1 MSYYDLS
8 SGGEEDSDSRLTRL
22 AHSLAHT
29 FVKESDDCN
38 YNDEPTLPHVVEI
51 NGTNG
56 DQEDGWISDPE
67 LCAPV
72 QLPPEG
78 EVD

>member
-8 SGGEEDSDSRLTRL
+8 PGGEEYTDSRLTRL

-29 FVKESDDCN
+29 FVEESDDCN
-38 YNDEPTLPHVVEI
+38 YNDYWEEPTLPHVVEI
-51 NGTNG
+51 NG